1 MNKLYTDN
9 PKVND
14 RVEFIFL
21 TPDANK
27 CYPIDPYYIENITIF
42 FIERNYASPNIQEY
56 DTQISQAN
64 LEARYLVLKNVACEY
79 PSEENAQLAND
90 AFDSWQKSI
99 VTNPFYYANSQIVFQ
114 AGSSTQP
121 LWVRGGT
128 NTDSIVIKAPTDEF
142 PYCRFQFFWDAFNVR
157 EGDYFICYKWKPNPS
172 GDTLSAHLPF
182 YLNSD
187 IAAYTSNPTHRT
199 PPKKYYDL
207 LTRYLPEMYKS
218 TYADTDRTPEI
229 LDKLN
234 LALNDGFKQMEDLVN
249 QIIDLLDANV
259 LQEPLLIYLANF
271 FNLKLRSSD
280 PTRWRKQIKKA
291 VPLNKMKGRL
301 EGLRQALSDAG
312 MELVEFSQLWQV
324 GTKYSYTE
332 SFLYSSETIFKLKK
346 VSLDKNNTFFL
357 LQLETNTSDYATI
370 SLDNIEIYTSNGVSY
385 MKYIGNTLELSSRLK
400 ITYQIKEF
408 PNETQVQIHSY
419 ILGLSLIDTRDD
431 RYFEYPPKDW
441 NTYGIE
447 ETDPL
452 FDVIVNVKN
461 PFYEPIIFG
470 KIRTEFP
477 YSEQAYNM
485 DEYNGSLRDS
495 FDPKDI
501 DKNFI
506 EPCRDTIS
514 ARYNLELSVQDL
526 SNIRLVEA
534 QEIIAEYTPFHA
546 ILHTLKFN
554 GYMEDYML
562 PAYESWQI
570 LIKYNASDY
579 LISGQA
585 NTIFNRN
592 IRPNIYGQVLRNMLT
607 TAQTVESGTTNVYND
622 TIILFCPLQ
631 NLETIGITS
640 ISSDTLLQILA
651 PHANSG
657 EYTVQNPVGNYVEVI
672 GSISEPLNTT
682 EFSFI
687 LSNIVLSD
695 SNFDVYQDNLYFV
708 TDLTLDFLYYPIKTI
723 FDVEN
728 GQAVASWKIQIVS
741 TGFIYEITN
750 IINNK
755 IYLLND
761 GSLTNTYY
769 ENLDYK
775 LLDNSN
781 NIIFESTDGIYNV
794 VYRGRVVVDSG
805 TGVGNIQTFLTRNN
819 YFFFDADSSQYYI
832 DGYPDTLNEIYID
845 NYNAG
850 DQGGVSGKVLQR
862 LAADNGNLDYNKML
876 FLKPITFP
884 IFTDPNDPNALEDS
898 TFKEN
903 YLIEI
908 NSSFYSIVSEETI
921 GLNQY
926 LFLSGKFDEWGT
938 ISSGGTSVSY
948 DLIRYVKDPATIML
962 QDFDFV
968 DRSGQEVITNE
979 IMSLPAFAM
988 TDLASGS
995 ETKDFSVQEESI
1007 GYTILTKDNKKTEGN
1022 I

>member
-1 MNKLYTDN
+1 LG
-9 PKVND
+9 
-14 RVEFIFL
+14 
-21 TPDANK
+21 
-27 CYPIDPYYIENITIF
+27 
-42 FIERNYASPNIQEY
+42 PNG
-56 DTQISQAN
+56 AG
-64 LEARYLVLKNVACEY
+64 
-79 PSEENAQLAND
+79 
-90 AFDSWQKSI
+90 KS
-99 VTNPFYYANSQIVFQ
+99 
-114 AGSSTQP
+114 
-121 LWVRGGT
+121 
-128 NTDSIVIKAPTDEF
+128 
-142 PYCRFQFFWDAFNVR
+142 
-157 EGDYFICYKWKPNPS
+157 
-172 GDTLSAHLPF
+172 
-182 YLNSD
+182 
-187 IAAYTSNPTHRT
+187 
-199 PPKKYYDL
+199 
-207 LTRYLPEMYKS
+207 
-218 TYADTDRTPEI
+218 
-229 LDKLN
+229 
-234 LALNDGFKQMEDLVN
+234 
-249 QIIDLLDANV
+249 
-259 LQEPLLIYLANF
+259 
-271 FNLKLRSSD
+271 
-280 PTRWRKQIKKA
+280 
-291 VPLNKMKGRL
+291 
-301 EGLRQALSDAG
+301 
-312 MELVEFSQLWQV
+312 
-324 GTKYSYTE
+324 
-332 SFLYSSETIFKLKK
+332 
-346 VSLDKNNTFFL
+346 
-357 LQLETNTSDYATI
+357 
-370 SLDNIEIYTSNGVSY
+370 
-385 MKYIGNTLELSSRLK
+385 
-400 ITYQIKEF
+400 
-408 PNETQVQIHSY
+408 
-419 ILGLSLIDTRDD
+419 
-431 RYFEYPPKDW
+431 
-441 NTYGIE
+441 
-447 ETDPL
+447 
-452 FDVIVNVKN
+452 
-461 PFYEPIIFG
+461 
-470 KIRTEFP
+470 
-477 YSEQAYNM
+477 
-485 DEYNGSLRDS
+485 
-495 FDPKDI
+495 
-501 DKNFI
+501 
-506 EPCRDTIS
+506 
-514 ARYNLELSVQDL
+514 
-526 SNIRLVEA
+526 
-534 QEIIAEYTPFHA
+534 
-546 ILHTLKFN
+546 
-554 GYMEDYML
+554 
-562 PAYESWQI
+562 
-570 LIKYNASDY
+570 
-579 LISGQA
+579 
-585 NTIFNRN
+585 
-592 IRPNIYGQVLRNMLT
+592 
-607 TAQTVESGTTNVYND
+607 
-622 TIILFCPLQ
+622 
-631 NLETIGITS
+631 
-640 ISSDTLLQILA
+640 TLLQILA

-884 IFTDPNDPNALEDS
+884 TFTDPNDPNALEDS

-979 IMSLPAFAM
+979 IMNLPAFAM